1 MPPEAMCSLRSIQSS
16 GAHLRQSRA
25 TLSSS
30 AKWVAKR
37 TGESRSGI
45 TVITVAGVE
54 AMAFNIDEST
64 ALLHAMYPNY
74 PDMRN
79 SRRGPSDLQSWLQQY
94 RERMAESEAS
104 ESSRSS

>member
-1 MPPEAMCSLRSIQSS
+1 VPREAMCSLRSVQSS
-16 GAHLRQSRA
+16 GAHPWQSRT

-37 TGESRSGI
+37 TGEIRSGI
-45 TVITVAGVE
+45 TVITVAEVE
-54 AMAFNIDEST
+54 AMAFNVDEST
-64 ALLHAMYPNY
+64 ALLHSMYPNY

-79 SRRGPSDLQSWLQQY
+79 SRRGPNDLERWLQQY